1 MGAFSFK
8 NTGTRVSKV
17 TDKLHNKYI
26 TFFRSHLCR
35 IVHIALPI
43 FIFCINENKDE
54 FSLLLFSL

>member
-1 MGAFSFK
+1 MGAFSFM
-8 NTGTRVSKV
+8 NTRVSKV
-17 TDKLHNKYI
+17 TDKLHNKNI
-26 TFFRSHLCR
+26 AFFRSHLCR